1 MLFVCEVEKQGNV
14 IHVGVFV
21 AENFFLVE
29 GQAPLRSSGIDAAR
43 IWYLVILD
51 LVLSRVNLIAMI
63 CENYCWG
70 MFRGVV

>member
-14 IHVGVFV
+14 IHVGVSM
-21 AENFFLVE
+21 ARKFLLE
-29 GQAPLRSSGIDAAR
+29 GQAQWRSSGIDAAR
-43 IWYLVILD
+43 IWYLVSLD

-70 MFRGVV
+70 MFRRVV